1 MDSDIISLNKLPLNQ
16 RGIVTELN
24 CNSSI
29 KRRFLDL
36 GLVPGTYITPV
47 FTSPFGEPI
56 AYEFRNTL
64 ISIRNDD
71 SMLIK
76 VKKDVF

>member
-76 VKKDVF
+76 VKKDVC

>member
-1 MDSDIISLNKLPLNQ
+1 MNNQKIFLSQLPLNQ
-16 RGIVTELN
+16 RGKIIELN

-76 VKKDVF
+76 VKKDVC

>member
-1 MDSDIISLNKLPLNQ
+1 MTSNIINLNELPLNQ
-16 RGIVTELN
+16 RGIVLELN

-29 KRRFLDL
+29 KTRFLDL

-47 FTSPFGEPI
+47 FSSPFREPI
-56 AYEFRNTL
+56 AYEFRNTV

-71 SMLIK
+71 AKLIK
-76 VKKDVF
+76 IKKDVL